1 MRGLRFGYALNAIK
15 VGFWS
20 LSLSLSNPLI
30 YERRI
35 VSIAVALVSTARCP
49 SVARVGDLS
58 LSGGNGVTASCTCS
72 LLSRSKQTRTSGTS
86 LVLVVL

>member
-1 MRGLRFGYALNAIK
+1 MRGLRFDYALNAIK
-15 VGFWS
+15 VGFWSLS

-35 VSIAVALVSTARCP
+35 VSIAVALVSAARCP

-58 LSGGNGVTASCTCS
+58 LSG
-72 LLSRSKQTRTSGTS
+72 
-86 LVLVVL
+86 